1 MSDKQKIF
9 TAGSLDVAEWSID
22 FHNLML
28 GDTLRMEAY
37 KKAIFESI
45 KPGMVVCDLGLGTGI
60 LAKWALEAGAGKVY
74 GIETNPELITVAQ
87 KELEFAGDKFIPV
100 LGMSYDVE
108 LSEKVDC
115 IISEI
120 LGNIMDNE
128 DCVPILADAEK
139 RFLKQDGFMLPK
151 KVESFLVPVD
161 HGDVHHLIAERNI
174 ISTHIE
180 SPLVET
186 FSQLETPELYNFYYD
201 SLIDTSSYLSES
213 ENVSVMEKGNY
224 SEFYDKEFR
233 FEITQ
238 SGSFTGFKGFFKADL
253 NSDTLLTIESAENYS
268 TSWKHAYFPIEKIIQ
283 VEKGDIIK
291 LAFERKGDNKY
302 IWQGDVVKDGKV
314 IQQFKQELK

>member
-37 KKAIFESI
+37 RKAIFGSI

-60 LAKWALEAGAGKVY
+60 LAKWALEAGASKVY
-74 GIETNPELITVAQ
+74 GIETNPELMSVAQ
-87 KELEFAGDKFIPV
+87 KELESAGDKFIPV

-108 LSEKVDC
+108 LPEKVDC

-151 KVESFLVPVD
+151 KVESFLVPVN
-161 HGDVHHLIAERNI
+161 HSDVHHLIAERNI
-174 ISTHIE
+174 ISTHVD
-180 SPLVET
+180 SPLVKT
-186 FSQLETPELYNFYYD
+186 FNELETPGLYNFYYD
-201 SLIDTSSYLSES
+201 SLVDLSSYLSEPGNIS
-213 ENVSVMEKGNY
+213 IMEKGNY
-224 SEFYDKEFR
+224 SEFYDKELR
-233 FEITQ
+233 FESIQ
-238 SGSFTGFKGFFKADL
+238 SGAFTGFKGFFKADL
-253 NSDTLLTIESAENYS
+253 NSDTLLTIESAKNYS
-268 TSWKHAYFPIEKIIQ
+268 TSWKHAYFPIEKPIQ
-283 VEKGDIIK
+283 VEKGDIIELSFK
-291 LAFERKGDNKY
+291 RKGDNKY
-302 IWQGDVVKDGKV
+302 IWQGKVVRGDKV